1 MLFGPKKY
9 IYLSVCFQNSRHPY
23 AYLTTDKSIKINDV
37 VMVPVPD
44 GEAKP
49 AIVAGVTV
57 CTEKEAPWPPAQT
70 KMILG
75 RADRKNRKLFAGVD
89 MRIPMDI
96 SVVRI
101 TNKKGKI
108 EEHITTAKEREL
120 LRKEYAKS
128 PNVKIIETRKPAPD
142 TDWIDEIEFFDAIFD
157 DR

>member
-9 IYLSVCFQNSRHPY
+9 IYLSVCFQNSWHPY

-75 RADRKNRKLFAGVD
+75 RADRKNR
-89 MRIPMDI
+89 
-96 SVVRI
+96 
-101 TNKKGKI
+101 
-108 EEHITTAKEREL
+108 
-120 LRKEYAKS
+120 
-128 PNVKIIETRKPAPD
+128 
-142 TDWIDEIEFFDAIFD
+142 
-157 DR
+157 